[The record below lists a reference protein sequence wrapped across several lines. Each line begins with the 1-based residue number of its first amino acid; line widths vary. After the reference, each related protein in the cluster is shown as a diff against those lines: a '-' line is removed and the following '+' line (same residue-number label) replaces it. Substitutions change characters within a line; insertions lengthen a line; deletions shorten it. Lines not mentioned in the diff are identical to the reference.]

1 MSKKENAMI
10 NFLFTNL
17 RSFFSFSILWLPAFQ
32 LDILSA
38 CLVCLMVNT
47 AQMPTKHIIFSTV
60 SLPSNYIFENIDA
73 TILHLSLHKRYL
85 DIWKSGQR
93 DMKHNIRWY
102 LLLRLKFISYSNLSR
117 VRGRGIFADLRLKV
131 SSDAGGLSRWSAVV
145 SQLFAIAFSRLTS

>member
-1 MSKKENAMI
+1 MIKKENAMI

-47 AQMPTKHIIFSTV
+47 AQMPKKRIIFSTV

-85 DIWKSGQR
+85 DI
-93 DMKHNIRWY
+93 
-102 LLLRLKFISYSNLSR
+102 
-117 VRGRGIFADLRLKV
+117 
-131 SSDAGGLSRWSAVV
+131 
-145 SQLFAIAFSRLTS
+145 